1 MTLRTRVYVDGYN
14 LYYGCLRKTAHKW
27 LDIRS
32 LAAQI
37 LTTIRLDVDGMPT
50 TFDLDILA
58 VKYFTAPILTNFA
71 RHEDSV
77 PSQVAY
83 HNALLGHL
91 GSSVSLIKGSYAA
104 EPARA
109 HRHIKGKRPQDCE
122 LVDIWR
128 LVEKQ
133 SDVALALH
141 AYSDALRAEVDH
153 VVFVTN
159 DTDMVPCLD
168 LIRAHTAAKIG
179 LIVPTREK
187 IRSVNRGLSDRAD
200 WVRSHVRDDELALCQ
215 MPPMVRFDGRVV
227 HKPVSWYPRPDLL
240 DPLLKE
246 AIRVK
251 RSRGA
256 AWKWMYTPC
265 AYLNGQR
272 PIDMAQTDAGSS
284 TLQTYMTSYAKDFD
298 L

>member
-27 LDIRS
+27 LDIRA

-83 HNALLGHL
+83 HDALLGHL
-91 GSSVSLIKGSYAA
+91 GSSASLIRGSYAA

-109 HRHIKGKRPQDCE
+109 HRHIKGRRPQDCE

-153 VVFVTN
+153 VS
-159 DTDMVPCLD
+159 
-168 LIRAHTAAKIG
+168 RRQG
-179 LIVPTREK
+179 G
-187 IRSVNRGLSDRAD
+187 RGSLS
-200 WVRSHVRDDELALCQ
+200 
-215 MPPMVRFDGRVV
+215 
-227 HKPVSWYPRPDLL
+227 
-240 DPLLKE
+240 
-246 AIRVK
+246 
-251 RSRGA
+251 
-256 AWKWMYTPC
+256 
-265 AYLNGQR
+265 
-272 PIDMAQTDAGSS
+272 SS
-284 TLQTYMTSYAKDFD
+284 TEGTSRRVALKDFAAALTSPHFPLPGLPNKRMLTPVRKDSSD
-298 L
+298 LFKLIARHMWRS